1 MFNIQEYLLEFL
13 DFMEDQKGFTEEQIF
28 NLPLDE
34 VKPYYDEF
42 IEYKTSQ

>member
-1 MFNIQEYLLEFL
+1 MFSIQEYLLEFIDYL
-13 DFMEDQKGFTEEQIF
+13 EDRGIPADEIF

-34 VKPYYDEF
+34 VKPYYDDF